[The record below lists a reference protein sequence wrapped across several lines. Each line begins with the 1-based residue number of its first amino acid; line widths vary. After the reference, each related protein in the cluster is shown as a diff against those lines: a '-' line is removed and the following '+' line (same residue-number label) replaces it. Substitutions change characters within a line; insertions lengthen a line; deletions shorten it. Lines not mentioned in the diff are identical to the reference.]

1 MRIQLD
7 IPDNATPEDI
17 RALLDRIT
25 TAAME
30 DAWQDQEGDF
40 FISPRPGDHA
50 AQLAEEWEIDYET
63 ALVFCNCD

>member
-7 IPDNATPEDI
+7 IPDNATPDEI

-25 TAAME
+25 TAAMDE
-30 DAWQDQEGDF
+30 VWIDQEGDF
-40 FISPRPGDHA
+40 FLSPRPGDHA
-50 AQLAEEWEIDYET
+50 AELAEEWGIDYAT

>member
-7 IPDNATPEDI
+7 IPDNATPEEI

-25 TAAME
+25 TAAMD
-30 DAWQDQEGDF
+30 DAWHDQEGDF

-50 AQLAEEWEIDYET
+50 AQLAEDWGIDYSS